1 MDMGS
6 RLSFYPFR
14 QLPISFVGEGQIS
27 MSENF
32 KVEQILAGIYRI
44 PVPLTGN
51 PLKELNSYFF
61 VGRTEQ
67 GGRHLLVDT
76 GFRTEECKTAILTAM
91 QQLGVKMEDT
101 DILLT
106 HLHVDHSGNVSD
118 FAQTGNK
125 VYIGRLDG
133 EYLLEIG
140 DEYDEEMGM
149 VLTRYIR
156 DRRKRMREHGITEAL
171 IREMI
176 EATPSRTKGSA
187 FEFKDYTLLDDG
199 DVLKVGDYRLRAIA
213 TPGHTPG
220 ELCFDIEGTGA
231 MLLGDHV
238 LFDITPNITDWA
250 GVEDSLGDYLD
261 SLDKVNQYDVVIPLT
276 GHRSRGDFHERVAS
290 LKAHHERRLE
300 DCWNVIREL
309 GHARLY
315 EITGMMKWKIRAA
328 NWDTFPATQRWFA
341 LGECLSHIDY
351 LLKRGRIIK
360 HEDKEG
366 IWYEAES

>member
-1 MDMGS
+1 
-6 RLSFYPFR
+6 
-14 QLPISFVGEGQIS
+14 
-27 MSENF
+27 MSGNLN
-32 KVEQILAGIYRI
+32 VEQILPGLYRI

-61 VGRTEQ
+61 IGKPEQ
-67 GGRHLLVDT
+67 GQRHLLVDT
-76 GFRTEECKTAILTAM
+76 GFRTEECKTAILNGM
-91 QQLGVKMEDT
+91 MQLGAKMEDT

-118 FAQTGNK
+118 FANAESK
-125 VYIGRLDG
+125 VYIGRQDG

-140 DEYDEEMGM
+140 DEYDEEMEM

-156 DRRKRMREHGITEAL
+156 DRRKRMREHGIAEHL

-176 EATPSRTKGSA
+176 EATPSRTKCSA
-187 FEFKDYTLLDDG
+187 FEFKNYTLLDDE
-199 DVLKVGDYRLRAIA
+199 DVLEAGDYRLRAID

-220 ELCFDIEGTGA
+220 EMCFEIEGTGA

-238 LFDITPNITDWA
+238 LFDITPNITDWSE
-250 GVEDSLGDYLD
+250 VEDSLGDYLN
-261 SLDKVNQYDVVIPLT
+261 SLDKIDQYEVTIPLP
-276 GHRSRGDFHERVAS
+276 GHRNRGDFHKRIAS
-290 LKAHHERRLE
+290 LKAHHEQRLD
-300 DCWNVIREL
+300 DCWNVIHEL

-351 LLKRGRIIK
+351 LLKHGRIVK
-360 HEDKEG
+360 HEDEEG
-366 IWYEAES
+366 IWYEA